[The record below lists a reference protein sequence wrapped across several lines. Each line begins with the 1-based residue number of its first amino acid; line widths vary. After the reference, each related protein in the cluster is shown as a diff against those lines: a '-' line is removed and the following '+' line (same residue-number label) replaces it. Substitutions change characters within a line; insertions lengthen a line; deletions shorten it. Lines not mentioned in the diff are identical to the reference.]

1 MNAPHPRAQR
11 AFTLAFT
18 LAFTDPTH
26 ADDGIDLAHQLLT
39 GLTLRVTTAN
49 IHAAELIRDAGTTH
63 DIEDR
68 AEQLRTEIRLAGVT
82 VAEPILELALAFHH
96 SVREDH
102 ETSAPSLPGCGN

>member
-18 LAFTDPTH
+18 D
-26 ADDGIDLAHQLLT
+26 

-102 ETSAPSLPGCGN
+102 DTIRTVIARLRELTRTRGRRSVERSRD